1 MLKSLFIAIFGFMG
15 FGAFCLANSHNS
27 AAAKA
32 DSNPIKKV
40 VREMARSNV
49 YEIINM
55 DASAQT
61 NSAQSGRY
69 QQLLKTATT
78 QQLINLAKENKNA
91 IVRLY
96 AFRALVN
103 NLKEVPVEI
112 VEKFRNDAT
121 LIEVKHGDVIEKKP
135 LHSIASG
142 FLY

>member
-1 MLKSLFIAIFGFMG
+1 MSKYVFLLVFCFMG
-15 FGAFCLANSHNS
+15 NFLFAP
-27 AAAKA
+27 AKA
-32 DSNPIKKV
+32 AIHAEAGSTPIKKIV
-40 VREMARSNV
+40 KEIAKSNV
-49 YEIINM
+49 YETANT
-55 DASAQT
+55 DANSQT
-61 NSAQSGRY
+61 SSLQNARY

-78 QQLINLAKENKNA
+78 QQLINLARENKNA

-121 LIEVKHGDVIEKKP
+121 LIEVKHGDAIEKKP
-135 LHSIASG
+135 LHTIASG